1 MPTIDPGALF
11 IGDEDWEDKDGS
23 GVATEDN
30 DDADA
35 DADAEE
41 WERAQFL
48 GGHAQPTSGGA
59 FWEDDDNK
67 DEDDGDN

>member
-1 MPTIDPGALF
+1 MPTINASVLF

-23 GVATEDN
+23 GVATED
-30 DDADA
+30 DADADA

-41 WERAQFL
+41 RERARFL

-59 FWEDDDNK
+59 FWEEDDNK
-67 DEDDGDN
+67 DENDGDK